1 MFTYAFLKQVSG
13 VVLVFDVTSE
23 ESFKSLP
30 FWMENIHE
38 NANVDV
44 PIVLVGNKIDLVDDR
59 KVSTQQAEDFAAKEQ
74 I

>member
-30 FWMENIHE
+30 LWMEHIHE
-38 NANVDV
+38 NASVDI
-44 PIVLVGNKIDLVDDR
+44 PIVLVGNKIDLVEDR